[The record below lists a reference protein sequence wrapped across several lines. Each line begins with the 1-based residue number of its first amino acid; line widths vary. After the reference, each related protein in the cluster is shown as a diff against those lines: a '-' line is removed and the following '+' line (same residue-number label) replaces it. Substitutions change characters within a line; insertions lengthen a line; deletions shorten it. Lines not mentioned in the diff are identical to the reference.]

1 MTISECAGS
10 VLDLFQQCLT
20 LSASLHPREAALV
33 EDQLTRFSLWASSIG
48 VFAPGRA
55 SMDHRLREAP
65 DVHDAVTTLLDSAYD
80 SMQDGKYC
88 YYLSLLFVE
97 TSAPAYEELESS
109 LQSVASD
116 ITMLYRLSNTIR
128 RASKESQDLKAAKTY
143 CIRDDDGNDAEPLLR
158 ELYEHYIRGKFPEIT
173 DGLRERLASSM
184 VLRRKRILYKRS
196 RYMKSA
202 IRITNTAPQP
212 TIEPAPTT
220 SQQQDLTVHQL
231 PKKGLKEGPS
241 AQNRVPP
248 SLQEQEPAHSIVQS
262 AAPSATTLAADSY
275 KKVTTPSV
283 VSATKT
289 IALDNHEELD
299 FPPAPLGRVRQ
310 RYRPQKKLLW
320 AEYHWNRLEVALNA
334 EWHRCLEA
342 VGEVICP
349 FCLYALPC
357 VSISDDKKWKHHV
370 TGDLDAYVCL
380 FDDCDT
386 PNKLF
391 NHSADWLQHMRGHT
405 LRWRCNSK
413 SHGVL
418 VFLTEEEYL
427 NHMRRAH
434 SSSFTEPQLRML
446 AERNGRPMGPMFE
459 LCPICGTSDATVTRL
474 EDHIAG
480 HLRFLALKSLPAYED
495 AASDTSSEKG
505 SSATSKTRSTL
516 RDESERHT

>member
-1 MTISECAGS
+1 MELNGQNR
-10 VLDLFQQCLT
+10 D
-20 LSASLHPREAALV
+20 P
-33 EDQLTRFSLWASSIG
+33 
-48 VFAPGRA
+48 
-55 SMDHRLREAP
+55 
-65 DVHDAVTTLLDSAYD
+65 
-80 SMQDGKYC
+80 
-88 YYLSLLFVE
+88 VE
-97 TSAPAYEELESS
+97 TSASVYEVESS

-128 RASKESQDLKAAKTY
+128 RASKESQDLKAAETY

-158 ELYEHYIRGKFPEIT
+158 ELSEHYIRGKFSEII
-173 DGLRERLASSM
+173 DGLCERLALSM
-184 VLRRKRILYKRS
+184 VLRRKRILYRRS
-196 RYMKSA
+196 RYMRSA
-202 IRITNTAPQP
+202 IRVTNTAPYRLRSLLNNR
-212 TIEPAPTT
+212 ILLF
-220 SQQQDLTVHQL
+220 SSYR
-231 PKKGLKEGPS
+231 KEEL
-241 AQNRVPP
+241 
-248 SLQEQEPAHSIVQS
+248 SLHEQEPTHSIVQS

-289 IALDNHEELD
+289 IALDNHEELN

-310 RYRPQKKLLW
+310 RYSPQKKGLL
-320 AEYHWNRLEVALNA
+320 AEYHWESKNSHLSSSSSQDSPTGAAASNEQHSNIDNNSWLLGPKALKSRLEADLNA

-357 VSISDDKKWKHHV
+357 VSISDDKKWKYHV
-370 TGDLDAYVCL
+370 IGDLNAYVCL

-391 NHSADWLQHMRGHT
+391 NHSTDWLRHMRGHT
-405 LRWRCNSK
+405 RRWRCNSK

-434 SSSFTEPQLRML
+434 SGSFTEPQLRML

-459 LCPICGTSDATVTRL
+459 LCPICSTSDATVTRI

-480 HLRFLALKSLPAYED
+480 HLRFLAMKSLPAYED
-495 AASDTSSEKG
+495 AASD
-505 SSATSKTRSTL
+505 
-516 RDESERHT
+516 